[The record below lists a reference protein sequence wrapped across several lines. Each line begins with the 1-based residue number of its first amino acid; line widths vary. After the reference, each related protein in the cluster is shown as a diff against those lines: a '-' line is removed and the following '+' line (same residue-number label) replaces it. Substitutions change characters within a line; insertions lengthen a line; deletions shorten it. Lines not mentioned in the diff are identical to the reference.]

1 MYVIYNGSVVVAAEA
16 KDLQM
21 YAVCMA
27 CNVRCIVIRYA
38 LI

>member
-1 MYVIYNGSVVVAAEA
+1 MYAIYNGSVVVAAET

-21 YAVCMA
+21 YAVCIA

-38 LI
+38 

>member
-1 MYVIYNGSVVVAAEA
+1 MYVIYNGSVVAAEA

-27 CNVRCIVIRYA
+27 CNVHCIVIRYA